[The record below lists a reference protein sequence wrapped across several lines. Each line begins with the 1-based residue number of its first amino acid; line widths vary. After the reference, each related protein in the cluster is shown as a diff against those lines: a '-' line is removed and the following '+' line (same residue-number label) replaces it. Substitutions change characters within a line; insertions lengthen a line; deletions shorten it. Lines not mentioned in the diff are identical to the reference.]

1 MQRVSKAKRQDKL
14 NIFIE
19 LPSWLGDAVMTTAAI
34 ENIKKSYPDANITF
48 FGSPISCEI
57 FKPHPNAKHFIIDE
71 TKKSNFRLK
80 TLFGLAKTLPK
91 FDLAISFRSSFY
103 SKALL
108 YLLKSK
114 YKYQYNKKNFLGH
127 QVEKYCTFLNECI
140 GADYTAGK
148 LKLYFQKLPVSKTKL
163 LGINPGATYGSAKRW
178 YADRFSLVAKEF
190 SNDFKILIFGSKK
203 EIDIANDIEKELKK
217 SNIKN
222 YENLAGK
229 TDIKTLAQTIAALDL
244 FITNDSGPMHIA
256 CAYQIPTVAIFGP
269 TNDKET
275 SQWKNKKSKIIKKK
289 LPCAPCMKRKCPL
302 KTHECMKKITA
313 EDVIKEAKVLIAKNQ
328 KASSTA

>member
-1 MQRVSKAKRQDKL
+1 MA
-14 NIFIE
+14 
-19 LPSWLGDAVMTTAAI
+19 TAAI

-48 FGSPISCEI
+48 FGSSISCEI

-80 TLFGLAKTLPK
+80 ALFDLAKTLPK

-103 SKALL
+103 SKVLL

-114 YKYQYNKKNFLGH
+114 YKCQYNKKKFSGH
-127 QVEKYCTFLNECI
+127 QVEKYCAFLNECL
-140 GADYTAGK
+140 GTDYTAGK

-256 CAYQIPTVAIFGP
+256 CAYQIPTIAIFGP

-275 SQWKNKKSKIIKKK
+275 SQWKNKKSKIIKKE
-289 LPCAPCMKRKCPL
+289 LPCAPCMKRECPL

-313 EDVIKEAKVLIAKNQ
+313 EDVIKEAKVLQ
-328 KASSTA
+328 ASCKTLGHN